1 MVSSPGSTP
10 RSITGIVG
18 VDRLP
23 YVLDLLE
30 RLTDDGE
37 VPVLLQ
43 DVVVGACELIGAR
56 YGVLTVLDVDGRLSD
71 FHVHGLDEPERE
83 RIGDLPVGRGVI
95 GSLLRSEG
103 PMRLEDVTA
112 HPSAT
117 LFPPGHPP
125 IERFLG
131 VGIDR
136 RGRRLGML
144 YLGDEDDR
152 EPFTADDERVLAWL
166 ADRAAHVLEVAGARQ
181 RAERRSEWLTV
192 SQRLAEL
199 LQPPIEAEAAL
210 AHVTELVS
218 WVLRARS
225 VVLVRLVADSVVVVA
240 EDDVSSTEHLVPA
253 EHLAPGAAVFE
264 AVHAATR
271 SRRSVVARVGTTEVV
286 LVPFRSEIAEPLVL
300 GVALRPGDR
309 APVQEEL
316 DLLESFVSQAV
327 SSIDRIRAVGERQ
340 ELMVLAD
347 RDRIAR
353 DLHDVVIQRI
363 FATGLQLQGLRGQ
376 VVPDARPRFDA
387 AVRDLDQTIR
397 DIRTTIFELS
407 RLQGTSLRAEVLQL
421 AAEYADALGFTP
433 EVHVRGP
440 VDTTV
445 PARES
450 DQLLATLR
458 EGLSNVVRH
467 AGASAVTIDLQAD
480 DDIVALRLLDD
491 GVGFDDAVE
500 SGLVNVRRR
509 AEALGGTARV
519 MSERGGGTLLEWVVP
534 LPR

>member
-1 MVSSPGSTP
+1 MASSPRPTP

-18 VDRLP
+18 GDRLP
-23 YVLDLLE
+23 HVLDLLA
-30 RLTDDGE
+30 RLTGDGD
-37 VPVLLQ
+37 VRTLLQ
-43 DVVVGACELIGAR
+43 DVVSSACELVGAR
-56 YGVLTVLDVDGRLSD
+56 YGVLTVLDIDGRLGD
-71 FHVHGLDEPERE
+71 FYLHGLDESARDE
-83 RIGDLPVGRGVI
+83 IGDFPVGRGVL
-95 GSLLRSEG
+95 GCLLRSDE
-103 PMRLEDVTA
+103 PMRLDDVTA
-112 HPSAT
+112 HPLAT
-117 LFPPGHPP
+117 LLPPGHPP
-125 IERFLG
+125 VERFVG

-136 RGRRLGML
+136 RERRLGML

-152 EPFTADDERVLAWL
+152 APFTPDDERLLGWL
-166 ADRAAHVLEVAGARQ
+166 ADRAAHVLDVAGARE
-181 RAERRSEWLTV
+181 RAVRRSEWLTV

-199 LQPPIEAEAAL
+199 LQPPIAADAAL

-218 WVLRARS
+218 WVFRARS
-225 VVLVRLVADSVVVVA
+225 VVLVRLVADAVVVVA

-264 AVHAATR
+264 AVHAANR
-271 SRRSVVARVGTTEVV
+271 SRRSVVARADSTVVV
-286 LVPFRSEIAEPLVL
+286 LVPFRSELAEPLVL

-309 APVQEEL
+309 APAEEEL
-316 DLLESFVSQAV
+316 ELLESFVSHAV

-363 FATGLQLQGLRGQ
+363 FATGLQLQGLRAQ
-376 VVPDARPRFDA
+376 VAPDARPRFDA
-387 AVRDLDQTIR
+387 AVRELDQTIR

-445 PARES
+445 PDRES
-450 DQLLATLR
+450 DELLATLR

-467 AGASAVTIDLQAD
+467 ARASAVTIDLQAD

-491 GVGFDDAVE
+491 GVGFDGAVE

-519 MSERGGGTLLEWVVP
+519 MSEHGGGTLLEWVVP